1 MPSVKESPRAATT
14 VAVDSDSELRK
25 PSASVTKGKR

>member
-14 VAVDSDSELRK
+14 VAAGFESELRK
-25 PSASVTKGKR
+25 PSASVTKE